1 MLAVVRLGGKEVAM
15 MQPKAGSSSTA
26 ELAAALAVAVFA
38 VWAFAPAAAN
48 AQQLWSVGEV
58 NRASDGPAV
67 VMEGVAVDAGLA
79 GPGGAAPPRVSAE
92 VQVTY
97 DYLRLGFGFLELPLP
112 DGSVIEAENA
122 VFEDRG
128 DGNLMW
134 TGEVP
139 GAGYESVVF
148 TVQDGHLVGWFG
160 EPGGPKYVV
169 HAGPDG
175 RGTVAEEA
183 GPAGDW
189 CGVGSGP
196 DELPGLAGEAA
207 SVARGGP
214 GAPERLA
221 AAPHGAVAADPPR
234 SVASEANGNSLDILV
249 LYTTGTERFWRVIG
263 GPTVGIRQL
272 GDYLNMVFRNGEI
285 PATANLIG
293 VRWDPELFNHPRL
306 QGGHFVDRSG
316 LSPWH
321 SAFASSPGTARLR
334 ERYEPD
340 LIHFVPEVG
349 TGSAAGRAGLRVDRG
364 DSYRRVY
371 TGWSTPWPVVFAHEI
386 GHNLGG
392 QHEPATFGNRFA
404 ESQARGSWPY
414 RFAHTDMTS
423 CAKREGWGDTLV
435 CPATAISYGQDTWA
449 DVRRSASTEPFYSSV
464 RHRPNGWTIGVSGT
478 SEVER
483 LFHETVPLAVRDSEV
498 VPLPREW
505 PGRISA
511 RWIGR
516 DTVRVTWSEEYR
528 PGGGAVIG
536 VASKEGANDI
546 FSWEYASGGASTALT
561 EDSAGNVTLLLEED
575 GSALGVDVAGLQPGG
590 GHTLALQRWWYF
602 VDGLLT
608 PQLLSNPVGL
618 DPHRPGK
625 DAPAA
630 PSGLAADVTGPDSLR
645 LRWRDNSNNEAGF
658 EVWGRKWSGEE
669 PEKVWRRYGGRLP
682 AGNRSA
688 DVRGLAAEEEIRLAD
703 GYWDDE
709 GNRVEA
715 VDAMRGRYSFVVVAY
730 NDIGFSASETF
741 HFEFVPG
748 PYPKPTASGEVTQC
762 NHRVTGVDLD
772 GFDVWAC
779 VETPDGARRRAWDY
793 GLDADQSGLLYF
805 FDRDNVEILVKVLDG
820 CGVNGH
826 RWVFVAPVTDLAFRL
841 QIDEP
846 GPWIQGRRK
855 SWFYDSK
862 RRPQDRIVS
871 RTDGNP
877 KGRTARTVSD
887 TTAFPCTTAE
897 VAAAKAKAAE
907 ARDGASGVASG
918 GSPLATWPD
927 PAFATRLAAGAATD
941 CTPSGPALT
950 LSGGYTVSMC
960 YETSAGA
967 VGQARD
973 WGLDSS
979 QSALLYFFDRNN
991 VEVLIKVL
999 DGCGVNGHRWVFV
1012 APVTDLAFNLHVESP
1027 AGERWIHRNRL
1038 GQTADAA
1045 GDTSAFPCS
1054 A

>member
-1 MLAVVRLGGKEVAM
+1 MAAVL
-15 MQPKAGSSSTA
+15 
-26 ELAAALAVAVFA
+26 FA
-38 VWAFAPAAAN
+38 VWTFAPAAAN
-48 AQQLWSVGEV
+48 AQRLWSVGEV
-58 NRASDGPAV
+58 TPAPDGPAV
-67 VMEGVAVDAGLA
+67 VMNGVTVGPGLG
-79 GPGGAAPPRVSAE
+79 GPGGPAPPRVSAE

-112 DGSVIEAENA
+112 DGSTIEAENA
-122 VFEDRG
+122 VFKDRG

-139 GAGYESVVF
+139 GAGYESVLF

-175 RGTVAEEA
+175 RGSVAEEA
-183 GPAGDW
+183 EPAGDW
-189 CGVGSGP
+189 CGVGAGP
-196 DELPGLAGEAA
+196 EELPGLAGEAA
-207 SVARGGP
+207 SAARGGP
-214 GAPERLA
+214 GAQRGLA
-221 AAPHGAVAADPPR
+221 SAPHGAAAADPPR

-249 LYTTGTERFWRVIG
+249 LYTTGTEHFWRVIG

-293 VRWDPELFNHPRL
+293 VRWDPELFNHPGA
-306 QGGHFVDRSG
+306 QGGHFLRRSEI
-316 LSPWH
+316 SSFWH
-321 SAFASSPGTARLR
+321 SDFLSSAEVARLR
-334 ERYEPD
+334 QLYEPD
-340 LIHFVPEVG
+340 LIHFVPLVG
-349 TGSAAGRAGLRVDRG
+349 TSRAAGVASLRSNVNP
-364 DSYRRVY
+364 RVY
-371 TGWSTPWPVVFAHEI
+371 TGWSTPSPRVFAHEI

-392 QHEPATFGNRFA
+392 HHEPVTFGNRFA
-404 ESQARGSWPY
+404 EVQAEAFRPY
-414 RFAHTDMTS
+414 IFGHTDMTS
-423 CAKREGWGDTLV
+423 CSKREGYGEYLL
-435 CPATAISYGQDTWA
+435 CPATIMSYGRD
-449 DVRRSASTEPFYSSV
+449 ASLDDDPNTAAFGNEPFYSSV
-464 RHRPNGWTIGVSGT
+464 RHKPNGWTIGVAGT

-483 LFHETVPLAVRDSEV
+483 VFHETVPVAARSGAAPYSAEQIPQTV
-498 VPLPREW
+498 
-505 PGRISA
+505 SA
-511 RWIGR
+511 RWTGP
-516 DTVRVTWSEEYR
+516 DTVRVAWSEQL
-528 PGGGAVIG
+528 GAYAWGNVR
-536 VASKEGANDI
+536 VASEQGGND
-546 FSWEYASGGASTALT
+546 FYRWAWDNTSDPPVLWG
-561 EDSAGNVTLLLEED
+561 DSDGNVTPLLEGD
-575 GSALGVDVAGLQPGG
+575 GSVVGVDVAGLQPGG
-590 GHTLALQRWWYF
+590 GYRMTMQGPWRRNDNRTEWIESLQSEIVHLAPPRSSL
-602 VDGLLT
+602 
-608 PQLLSNPVGL
+608 P
-618 DPHRPGK
+618 
-625 DAPAA
+625 A
-630 PSGLAADVTGPDSLR
+630 PSGLAADVTGADSLR
-645 LRWRDNSNNEAGF
+645 LRWRDNSNNETGY
-658 EVWGRKWSGEE
+658 EVWGRKFSGEE

-682 AGNRSA
+682 AGSRSA
-688 DVRGLAAEEEIRLAD
+688 DVRGLAAEEEIWLTPF
-703 GYWDDE
+703 YYDDE
-709 GNRVEA
+709 GNVVEA
-715 VDAMRGRYSFVVVAY
+715 VTALSGRYSFVAVAY
-730 NDIGFSASETF
+730 NDIGFSASETL

-748 PYPKPTASGEVTQC
+748 PYPAPTASGEVTRC
-762 NHRVTGVDLD
+762 NHRATGVDLD

-793 GLDADQSGLLYF
+793 GLDAGQSGLLYF
-805 FDRDNVEILVKVLDG
+805 FDRDNVEVLVKVLDG

-841 QIDEP
+841 RIEEP
-846 GPWIQGRRK
+846 GPGIQGRRGF
-855 SWFYDSK
+855 WHYDSK
-862 RRPQDRIVS
+862 RRPQDRIWWNETV
-871 RTDGNP
+871 GNP

-897 VAAAKAKAAE
+897 VAAAKAKAAS
-907 ARDGASGVASG
+907 AGDGASALPAG
-918 GSPLATWPD
+918 GSPVATSTALAS
-927 PAFATRLAAGAATD
+927 ATRLAAGTATD

-1027 AGERWIHRNRL
+1027 AGDRWTHRNRL